1 MMTMGISKTH
11 FKEVNIESTTTVWTI
26 QSKHEKI
33 ETKVILTD
41 ERSHEGLI
49 ISLIIYSCLWKIN
62 KKCIVCIIMN

>member
-1 MMTMGISKTH
+1 MMIMGISKTH

-26 QSKHEKI
+26 QSKHKKI

-49 ISLIIYSCLWKIN
+49 ISLIIYS
-62 KKCIVCIIMN
+62 